1 MPVSLS
7 TGDYP
12 LLSGLDMDLSAYI
25 VATMTLKVRKDLHQ
39 MIRVVDFDGSELCN
53 MVRFRG
59 YGLYWIT
66 ARETSSDINSAV
78 SFMLSACASSTIL
91 MSGHSVRGEF
101 SRLPTNECA
110 YLKRQAVS
118 GAMQYSRH
126 VDLPTI
132 GETSHGRVY
141 WIEITSTTEL
151 NPTDGS
157 VKSPDS
163 LSRYGMFV
171 AIDARGASSDYI
183 VANNAYGETQTY
195 YPSIDD
201 IISNPELLGLQAS
214 TIQDISISARCPYT
228 WAGKDSLFRI
238 NLTDAS
244 GSVILPNS
252 RGPVD
257 ATGEYLEF
265 YRLNDPSKKF
275 VPLVE
280 SVTMTLSALERASG
294 QVIIKT
300 EAGSNVSSIPTEWSN
315 TITADVQCIGDM
327 GKLLT
332 IITIADTEY
341 TLPEGHLPFVGSQ
354 WAEYVAYSMAYDRQ
368 SMEQSISY
376 ANERLIADI
385 AQGAAGAVQ
394 GAALGAI
401 SGSGPLAIGTGL
413 ASFGLSTA
421 GSLIERSISEREAR
435 DTQALAERRV
445 QGQAGTPYNTAYG
458 LIYNIY
464 YHRHPACIQLDMP
477 SGLTALIDM
486 TYTSRHGYPAEG
498 VRTITMCEG
507 YIQGRVFPVGNLT
520 GPILD
525 KANEEL
531 SNGITFKEI

>member
-12 LLSGLDMDLSAYI
+12 LLAGLDMDLSAYI
-25 VATMTLKVRKDLHQ
+25 VETMTLNVRKDLHQ

-66 ARETSSDINSAV
+66 ARETSSDVNSAV

-91 MSGHSVRGEF
+91 SAGESIRGEF
-101 SRLPTNECA
+101 SRLPTNACP

-141 WIEITSTTEL
+141 WVEITSTTEL
-151 NPTDGS
+151 NPTDGT

-163 LSRYGMFV
+163 LSRYGMFA

-228 WAGKDSLFRI
+228 WSGKDSLFRI
-238 NLTDAS
+238 NLVDAS
-244 GSVILPNS
+244 GAVILPNS

-265 YRLNDPSKKF
+265 YRINDPSKKF

-280 SVTMTLSALERASG
+280 SITMTLSALERASG

-300 EAGSNVSSIPTEWSN
+300 EAGSNVSSIPTEWSG
-315 TITADVQCIGDM
+315 TIEANVQCIGDM

-332 IITIADTEY
+332 IITVAGTEY

-376 ANERLIADI
+376 ANERMIADI

-477 SGLTALIDM
+477 SGLTASIDT

-498 VRTITMCEG
+498 VRTITMGEG
-507 YIQGRVFPVGNLT
+507 YIQGRVFPVGDLI

-531 SNGITFKEI
+531 SNGITFKEV